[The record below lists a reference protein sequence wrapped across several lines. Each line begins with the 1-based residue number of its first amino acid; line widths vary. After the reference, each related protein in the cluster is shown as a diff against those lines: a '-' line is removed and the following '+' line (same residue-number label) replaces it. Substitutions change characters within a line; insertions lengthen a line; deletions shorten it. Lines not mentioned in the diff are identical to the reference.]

1 MVRKTAKKIKIDSH
15 ALIPKHVVCS
25 EKEKQAVF
33 AHYGATGTE
42 FPKISTHDTGIA
54 SLKVKIGDMIKIE
67 RDDQYMGKV
76 TFYRVVSDE

>member
-1 MVRKTAKKIKIDSH
+1 MARKTAKKIKIDSH

-33 AHYGATGTE
+33 AHYGAQGSD
-42 FPKISTHDTGIA
+42 FPRISTNDTGIA
-54 SLKVKIGDMIKIE
+54 TLKVKIGDLIKIE
-67 RDDQYMGKV
+67 RNDPNMGKV